1 MPIAGNLSLQVENVP
16 SVRRK
21 ANLAGQLTQTATA
34 LVGRKTNV
42 DRGKLSVEF
51 VGLGGG
57 LGHFRIWMR
66 NSRGGSGIFQRTALR
81 RSILRSEIQTKPI
94 EKKKLILI
102 VKRNAINGNIVVK
115 AEINRFTKCMNNG
128 TNCEKI

>member
-1 MPIAGNLSLQVENVP
+1 MPIAGNLALQVENVP

-42 DRGKLSVEF
+42 DRGKLSVEC

-57 LGHFRIWMR
+57 IEHFRIWMR
-66 NSRGGSGIFQRTALR
+66 NSRGGSGIFKRTALR

-115 AEINRFTKCMNNG
+115 AEINRFTKCMKNG